1 MNPCFAIVDRN
12 TLESTALK
20 DILWELFNHVE
31 IHVYGSM
38 DSFIRDSNR
47 HFVHFFVSSD
57 MLFSNSEE
65 FETLKHMTTVLT
77 DGMNPHLVQSGYRT
91 LDITSGE
98 NEMMDR
104 LMHLQQIGLY
114 GEIQTNG
121 VPDPLRNELTE
132 REKEVLRMIVKGLT
146 NKEIAQEL
154 GISVPTA
161 VFHRNNICEKL
172 QTRSIGKLT
181 VYAVLSGIVSIKEI

>member
-65 FETLKHMTTVLT
+65 FETLKHMTTVLA

-98 NEMMDR
+98 DEIMDR

-154 GISVPTA
+154 GISVPT
-161 VFHRNNICEKL
+161 VIFHRNNICEKL